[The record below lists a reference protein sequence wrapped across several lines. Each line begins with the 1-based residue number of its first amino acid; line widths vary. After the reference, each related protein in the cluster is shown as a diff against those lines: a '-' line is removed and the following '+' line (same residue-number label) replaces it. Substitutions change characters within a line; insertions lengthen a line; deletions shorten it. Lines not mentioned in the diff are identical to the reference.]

1 MPYFYL
7 YDTYLQ
13 DRTYANQLIRLET
26 TLTDLGL
33 QGKIGRL
40 TMLKS
45 VRDLVTAAV
54 RDGADTVVAVGNDA
68 TLSRVAEVLAKHP
81 KVTAGFVPL
90 GQAQQSCAEL
100 LGIPVGL
107 LSCHVLSSR
116 LVETITLGKINNQYF
131 LQAVTCVGMPTLE
144 CEYGGRSYRI
154 TLSTPHQVKICNL
167 DRTSDE
173 TPAVAGQLENALATV
188 VTPTNKKGWLGLGKR
203 GAAAPTVMPTETVR
217 LDAVGDELA
226 LLVDGYRTIKT
237 PAYLNVA
244 KERLKLI
251 VGKKRLF

>member
-7 YDTYLQ
+7 YDTFLQ
-13 DRTYANQLIRLET
+13 DRAYANQLIRLET

-40 TMLKS
+40 TLLKS

-54 RDGADTVVAVGNDA
+54 RDGADTVVAVGNDT
-68 TLSRVAEVLAKHP
+68 TLSRVAEVLAKHRG
-81 KVTAGFVPL
+81 VTAGFVPL
-90 GQAQQSCAEL
+90 GQAQQTCAEL
-100 LGIPVGL
+100 LGIPTGL
-107 LSCHVLSSR
+107 LACHVLSSR
-116 LVETITLGKINNQYF
+116 LVETVTLGQINNQYF
-131 LQAVTCVGMPTLE
+131 LQAVTGQGTPTLE
-144 CEYGGRSYRI
+144 CQYGGGTYSI
-154 TLSTPHQVKICNL
+154 TLERPHQIKVCNL
-167 DRTSDE
+167 DRAGGAA
-173 TPAVAGQLENALATV
+173 PQLAGQLENALATV
-188 VTPTNKKGWLGLGKR
+188 ITPLGKKGWLGLGKR
-203 GAAAPTVMPTETVR
+203 SGGGATVIPTETVR
-217 LDAVGDELA
+217 ITTSGDELA